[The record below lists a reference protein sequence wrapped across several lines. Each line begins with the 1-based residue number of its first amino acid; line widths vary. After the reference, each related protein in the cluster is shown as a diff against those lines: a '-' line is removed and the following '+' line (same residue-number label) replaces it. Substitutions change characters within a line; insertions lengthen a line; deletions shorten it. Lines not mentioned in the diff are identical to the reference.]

1 MIPEEAPGAGDMR
14 MSDWNDENWD
24 PAVETHAQWRRRR
37 ALEGQRFRRSQL
49 RRIDYYVAEEAAKV
63 IDGLRRPYVGGD
75 YSSILDRIVQEW
87 AEHRRSG
94 IK

>member
-1 MIPEEAPGAGDMR
+1 MTNWPPDLR
-14 MSDWNDENWD
+14 TDHWD
-24 PAVETHAQWRRRR
+24 PAVETHGQWSRRRI
-37 ALEGQRFRRSQL
+37 LEAQRYRRSQL
-49 RRIDYYVAEEAAKV
+49 RRIDYYVSEDAAKV

-87 AEHRRSG
+87 AAHRRSG